1 MNQIKYWISFQRI
14 PGLGRVRLTLL
25 KDHFGD
31 MGRAWAASG
40 PELLAAGLDTRVVSA
55 IATHRSRISPD
66 EEEEKLHNLGI
77 QAALYSDP
85 SYPRRLSEI
94 YDYPPV
100 LYIRGGLTPQDEN
113 CIAVVGTRRPTI
125 YGRQVTEE
133 MVSDLVANGVTI
145 VSGLARGVDEVAHRT
160 ALSQGGRTIA
170 VFACGLDRVY
180 PAEHA
185 SLAREIMSHGALV
198 SDYPPGTPP
207 RPDYFP
213 RRNRILSGLSLGV
226 LVIEA
231 GESSGALITA
241 HWALEQDRE
250 VFAVPGSVLSLA
262 IRGTNRLIQEGAKLV
277 SSYTDILEELNLMV
291 SAPQLEFKEMAALTE
306 TETSLMRH
314 LSAEPCHIDQV
325 CRLAGLPT
333 AVVSSTLALLELKGL
348 ARQVGPM
355 NYVAA
360 REARENYHVGVR

>member
-14 PGLGRVRLTLL
+14 PGLGRMRLSLL
-25 KDHFGD
+25 ENRFGD
-31 MGRAWAASG
+31 MGRAWTASG
-40 PELLAAGLDTRVVSA
+40 PELLAAGLETRVVSD
-55 IATHRSRISPD
+55 IVSHRPHISPD
-66 EEEEKLHNLGI
+66 EEVERLHRLGI
-77 QAALYSDP
+77 QAVLYSDP
-85 SYPRRLSEI
+85 SYPHRLLET

-100 LYIRGGLTPQDEN
+100 LYVRGGLTRQDEN
-113 CIAVVGTRRPTI
+113 CIAVVGTQRPTI

-133 MVSDLVANGVTI
+133 IVSDLVANRVTI
-145 VSGLARGVDEVAHRT
+145 VSGLARGIDGVAHRT
-160 ALSQGGRTIA
+160 TLSRGGRTIA
-170 VFACGLDRVY
+170 IFGCGVDQMY

-185 SLAREIMSHGALV
+185 SLAKDIMSHGALV

-207 RPDYFP
+207 HPELFP

-241 HWALEQDRE
+241 RWALEQNRE
-250 VFAVPGSVLSLA
+250 VFAVPGSVLSPNS
-262 IRGTNRLIQEGAKLV
+262 RGTNRLIQEGAKLV
-277 SSYTDILEELNLMV
+277 SSHTDILKELNLIV
-291 SAPQLEFKEMAALTE
+291 SAPQMEFKGMAPLNE

-333 AVVSSTLALLELKGL
+333 AVVSSTLAILELKGL
-348 ARQVGPM
+348 ARLVGPM
-355 NYVAA
+355 NYIAA
-360 REARENYHVGVR
+360 REAREDYHVGVH